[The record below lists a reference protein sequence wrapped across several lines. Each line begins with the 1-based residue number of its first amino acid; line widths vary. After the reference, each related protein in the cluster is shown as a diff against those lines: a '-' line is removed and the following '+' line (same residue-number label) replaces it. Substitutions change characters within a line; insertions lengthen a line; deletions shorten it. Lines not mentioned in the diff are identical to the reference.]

1 MSDRKKAIE
10 NLETLKAFL
19 DINGVFTISDAM
31 KKSIDFAIASLKT
44 DEAYQLMEEQPK
56 ADKPTIID
64 WNKCHTPEQLD
75 SIATTK
81 NDLGVDCISRQA
93 VLDLINADW
102 KYEGLEIEINS
113 LPSVTPIR

>member
-44 DEAYQLMEEQPK
+44 DEAYQLEYERT
-56 ADKPTIID
+56 AGH
-64 WNKCHTPEQLD
+64 WNEIPMYKD
-75 SIATTK
+75 IAWQCSECEHFTT
-81 NDLGVDCISRQA
+81 
-93 VLDLINADW
+93 W
-102 KYEGLEIEINS
+102 KYNFCPHCGADMRKVEK
-113 LPSVTPIR
+113 